1 MINDN
6 VNDND
11 IMNSQVNMT
20 DIHHE
25 ERENMLLSDSADGDT
40 KVNSPQRTPNMLDD
54 RHNDHAINDTRIE
67 FETTFNTHIRYRLS
81 II

>member
-20 DIHHE
+20 DIHNE
-25 ERENMLLSDSADGDT
+25 ERENMLSIYSADGDT
-40 KVNSPQRTPNMLDD
+40 KVNSPQQNAEHVR
-54 RHNDHAINDTRIE
+54 R
-67 FETTFNTHIRYRLS
+67 
-81 II
+81 

>member
-20 DIHHE
+20 DIHNE
-25 ERENMLLSDSADGDT
+25 EGKICYQIIRQMATPKSIHHN
-40 KVNSPQRTPNMLDD
+40 RTPNMLDN
-54 RHNDHAINDTRIE
+54 RQQKAQRP
-67 FETTFNTHIRYRLS
+67 RYK
-81 II
+81 

>member
-20 DIHHE
+20 DIHNE
-25 ERENMLLSDSADGDT
+25 ERENMLSNHSADGDT
-40 KVNSPQRTPNMLDD
+40 KVNSPQQNAEPVR
-54 RHNDHAINDTRIE
+54 R
-67 FETTFNTHIRYRLS
+67 
-81 II
+81 

>member
-20 DIHHE
+20 DIHNE
-25 ERENMLLSDSADGDT
+25 EMEKYVIKLFGRWRHQSQFTTTER
-40 KVNSPQRTPNMLDD
+40 RTC
-54 RHNDHAINDTRIE
+54 
-67 FETTFNTHIRYRLS
+67 
-81 II
+81 